1 MATRVVGISIIA
13 AMISVQF
20 LEVGLNTLVKSAT
33 TNGMSDYV
41 FVFYSNLLAFFLLL
55 PTTFF
60 YYRNAPPPLPIPT
73 SILCRVFLLSSLSTA
88 VQTLMYTGI
97 GYSSPTL
104 CSVMVDLVPAFTFIL
119 AIFSRMENL
128 NMKRHSSYAKIIGT
142 IVSIAGALIVTL
154 YKGMPLTSTSGLLPN
169 KIGSFYLSADS
180 NSNWI
185 LGGFLLAIA
194 SFCLSVLIVV
204 QTWIMKDYPEELAVT
219 TTACGFVVVLSAIVG
234 MVGEHNKKAW
244 IPKPDIQLLCI
255 FYSAIFVVST
265 RSVVIA
271 WACRKKGPVYVA
283 MFTPLGMVIAIVM
296 GITFLSDTLFLGSV
310 IGAVAIAIGFYS
322 VIWAQAQ
329 EEENIVNNNE
339 FIPSSTAPLLPK
351 KSIDCT

>member
-1 MATRVVGISIIA
+1 MATRVVGVSITA

-33 TNGMSDYV
+33 TNGMSNYV
-41 FVFYSNLLAFFLLL
+41 FIFYSNLLAFFFLL
-55 PTTFF
+55 PTTLF

-73 SILCRVFLLSSLSTA
+73 SILSRIFLLSSLSAT

-104 CSVMVDLVPAFTFIL
+104 SSAMMDLVPAFTFIL

-154 YKGMPLTSTSGLLPN
+154 YKGMPLTSTSGSLPN
-169 KIGSFYLSADS
+169 KIGTYYLFAES

-194 SFCLSVLIVV
+194 SFCLSILIVV
-204 QTWIMKDYPEELAVT
+204 QTWIMKDYPEELVVT
-219 TTACGFVVVLSAIVG
+219 TTGCGFVVVLSSIVAL
-234 MVGEHNKKAW
+234 VAEQNKKTW
-244 IPKPDIQLLCI
+244 ILKPDIQLLCI

-265 RSVVIA
+265 RSVVVA

-283 MFTPLGMVIAIVM
+283 MFSPLAMVIAIAM
-296 GITFLSDTLFLGSV
+296 GITFLHDTLFLGSV

-329 EEENIVNNNE
+329 EENMENNNE
-339 FIPSSTAPLLPK
+339 SVPSSTAPLLPK
-351 KSIDCT
+351 KSTDCT